1 MFLDE
6 SLEGRNLQYENQNFP
21 ACLFL
26 VVSIFL
32 FPHSGNLLES
42 LEAYVEIIR
51 MDASFIYQTILW
63 YTPIMENRNFL
74 HLFPKYKPVSASRWT
89 KSVSRTVFTTIEW
102 DPWHTEQGSL
112 IFMSQIYIHRC
123 QNNILIVVRIH

>member
-51 MDASFIYQTILW
+51 MDASFIYQTIL
-63 YTPIMENRNFL
+63 
-74 HLFPKYKPVSASRWT
+74 
-89 KSVSRTVFTTIEW
+89 
-102 DPWHTEQGSL
+102 
-112 IFMSQIYIHRC
+112 
-123 QNNILIVVRIH
+123 